1 MTETEKKVKI
11 EPVTKIITPDER
23 KRLLIEGIKKT
34 VAPAFISVFFAV
46 LFVYQFGSAT
56 EIKWYSVFLLVLL
69 LSYYIQRLTYPLI
82 GIRVKEFET
91 KDWLYVEFFTIIY
104 FWVFWTLLLNN

>member
-1 MTETEKKVKI
+1 M
-11 EPVTKIITPDER
+11 
-23 KRLLIEGIKKT
+23 
-34 VAPAFISVFFAV
+34 FFAV

-82 GIRVKEFET
+82 GVRVKEFET
-91 KDWLYVEFFTIIY
+91 KDWLYVELFTIIY
-104 FWVFWTLLLNN
+104 LLGFLDAIIE

>member
-11 EPVTKIITPDER
+11 EPVAKIITPDER

-34 VAPAFISVFFAV
+34 VAPAFISIFFAV
-46 LFVYQFGSAT
+46 LFFYQFGNAKGVS
-56 EIKWYSVFLLVLL
+56 WFSVFLLVLL
-69 LSYYIQRLTYPLI
+69 LSYYIQRLGYPLI
-82 GIRVKEFET
+82 GVRVKEFET
-91 KDWLYVEFFTIIY
+91 KDWLYVELFTIVY